1 MMKKITT
8 LLLLC
13 VGSIVMAQE
22 INWMSLEDA
31 VKAQK
36 KEPRKIIIDAYTVW
50 CGPCKMLANKTF
62 KNKSVVDYINK
73 NYYAVKFNAE
83 GNEKIIY
90 KEHPFTNPKYDP
102 NKANRRNSAH
112 QLAYHFG
119 VRAYPTII
127 FLDEYSNLIAPIPG
141 YKTPKE
147 LELYLK
153 LFKNDDFK
161 KITEEGDWEEYQDNF
176 KYEFKE

>member
-1 MMKKITT
+1 MKKITT
-8 LLLLC
+8 LLLLF

-22 INWMSLEDA
+22 INWISLEDA
-31 VKAQK
+31 IKAQK
-36 KEPRKIIIDAYTVW
+36 KEPRKIMIDAYAVW
-50 CGPCKMLANKTF
+50 CGPCKKLEKNTF
-62 KNKSVVDYINK
+62 HNKSVVDYINK

-83 GNEKIIY
+83 GNEEITY
-90 KEHPFTNPKYDP
+90 KEHKFTNPKYDP
-102 NKANRRNSAH
+102 KKAHTRNSGH

-127 FLDEYSNLIAPIPG
+127 FLDEDSHLIAPISG
-141 YKTPKE
+141 YKTPRE

-161 KITEEGDWEEYQDNF
+161 KITKEGDWQTYQDNF